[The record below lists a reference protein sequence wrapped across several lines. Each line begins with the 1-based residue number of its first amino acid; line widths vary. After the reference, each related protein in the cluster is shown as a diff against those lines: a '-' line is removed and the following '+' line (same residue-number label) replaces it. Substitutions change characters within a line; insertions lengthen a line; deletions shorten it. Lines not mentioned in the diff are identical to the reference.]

1 MEQTQRILIYNALDT
16 LEKRERSVLK
26 LIYFKGFTEE
36 EIAES
41 YQITQQRVNQ
51 IKKRA
56 LEKCKIQLEEKPTF
70 ASIV

>member
-1 MEQTQRILIYNALDT
+1 MEQTQKIIIYDALAT
-16 LEKRERSVLK
+16 LNKREQSILK
-26 LIYFKGFTEE
+26 LYYLAGFSEE

-41 YQITQQRVNQ
+41 YQISQPMIHK

-56 LEKCKIQLEEKPTF
+56 LEKCKLQLEKKPTF